1 MSLAN
6 WLQLQHKLGPALRER
21 LRVLAAKKGAATW
34 RELQQTA
41 VLLSEKAEGQY
52 QVFGQLTFWR
62 QIDLLE
68 LAVTLFERAL
78 DAVQNDPSLT
88 TDDRRSNAEDAVRCD
103 QAINNA
109 RLARIAN
116 DLFGHSSARELLQSE
131 QADCVVRRCIERA
144 ESDTSGENPQFAHQ
158 AGIASMF
165 SMRLAAGDLLEFAGS
180 PDLKAIALHSG
191 DAKKYLDGET
201 SQDRQAA
208 YRSYLIYL
216 AMIQFACREPAE
228 GRAFAKIALSS
239 ARKHGDSGHAVRAK
253 LIMLFGRF
261 GNRMAY
267 ALGMLRDEFS
277 R

>member
-52 QVFGQLTFWR
+52 QVFGRLTFWR
-62 QIDLLE
+62 QIELLE
-68 LAVTLFERAL
+68 LAAKLFARAIN
-78 DAVQNDPSLT
+78 AVQKDPLLT
-88 TDDRRSNAEDAVRCD
+88 TDNQRSNAEDAVRCD
-103 QAINNA
+103 QAINSA
-109 RLARIAN
+109 RLARLAS

-131 QADCVVRRCIERA
+131 KSDCVVRRCIERA
-144 ESDTSGENPQFAHQ
+144 ESDASGENPQFAHQ

-180 PDLKAIALHSG
+180 PDPKAVALHSG
-191 DAKKYLDGET
+191 DAKKYLGGET

-208 YRSYLIYL
+208 YRSYLTYL
-216 AMIQFACREPAE
+216 AMIQFAICEPAA
-228 GRAFAKIALSS
+228 GRAFARIALRS
-239 ARKHGDSGHAVRAK
+239 ATKHGDSGHAMRAR
-253 LIMLFGRF
+253 LVMLFGRF